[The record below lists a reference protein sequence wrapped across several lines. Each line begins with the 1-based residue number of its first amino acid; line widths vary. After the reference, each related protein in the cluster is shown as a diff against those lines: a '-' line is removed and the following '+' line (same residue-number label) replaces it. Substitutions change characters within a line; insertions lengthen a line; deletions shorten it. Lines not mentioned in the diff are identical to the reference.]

1 MHPIPNNREA
11 RSEIV
16 VMIKQKIGEP
26 FQENGKRIGLNHIT
40 GFPVHL
46 YFGI

>member
-1 MHPIPNNREA
+1 MYPIPNYRQA

-16 VMIKQKIGEP
+16 VMIKLKIGEP

-40 GFPVHL
+40 GFLVHL